1 MNNLVEIS
9 KDKQVVTTSVRV
21 AEVFG
26 KQHSHVIRA
35 INNIIGDLRDN
46 EDLGQPQNGETF
58 KNGQSNFGL
67 SSYFDKQGKQQKQYI
82 MNRDGFTLLA
92 MGFTGSKALKFKL
105 QYIQA
110 FNEMEAK
117 LRKIYP
123 CGMDSRVKHG
133 NDVKGKEITGDK
145 PVEVVAHTRS
155 LPSGRKEIVL
165 SEKAKAEIGGIVK
178 NCLAAALEG
187 KRPGISGLPKKKLPV
202 TVFSRKS
209 NEACCMDCR
218 VKPDNDSSLA
228 GIGPKMTEGRGCPN
242 MMETLSRNWP
252 DNDGREIKP
261 EGDDK
266 KSLTMT
272 AEIDYNK
279 LSAGV
284 GGWVSMTLMSARYD
298 DLKREAESLRR
309 QAELCEKQ
317 AAETWKSVKKI
328 ESALGI

>member
-1 MNNLVEIS
+1 MNNIVTFNNQNIELIRHNGQLYLTS
-9 KDKQVVTTSVRV
+9 KQI
-21 AEVFG
+21 AEVLEYRSSTSITNLYNEHKTEFD
-26 KQHSHVIRA
+26 SEMTEVI
-35 INNIIGDLRDN
+35 DLMISGN
-46 EDLGQPQNGETF
+46 Y
-58 KNGQSNFGL
+58 K
-67 SSYFDKQGKQQKQYI
+67 
-82 MNRDGFTLLA
+82 
-92 MGFTGSKALKFKL
+92 SKARIFNREGAWLIGMFARTPKAAEFRRWVLKVL
-105 QYIQA
+105 G
-110 FNEMEAK
+110 NTVDNV
-117 LRKIYP
+117 YP
-123 CGMDSRVKHG
+123 CG
-133 NDVKGKEITGDK
+133 
-145 PVEVVAHTRS
+145 EVNVREHTRS

-187 KRPGISGLPKKKLPV
+187 KRPGMSGA
-202 TVFSRKS
+202 S
-209 NEACCMDCR
+209 
-218 VKPDNDSSLA
+218 
-228 GIGPKMTEGRGCPN
+228 PN
-242 MMETLSRNWP
+242 MTETLSRNWL

-328 ESALGI
+328 ESAFGI

>member
-1 MNNLVEIS
+1 MNNIVEFDSQNLRLINHAN
-9 KDKQVVTTSVRV
+9 QLWFTSTDI
-21 AEVFG
+21 A
-26 KQHSHVIRA
+26 KALNYS
-35 INNIIGDLRDN
+35 D
-46 EDLGQPQNGETF
+46 
-58 KNGQSNFGL
+58 SN
-67 SSYFDKQGKQQKQYI
+67 SI
-82 MNRDGFTLLA
+82 TLLFSKHKDEFDSE
-92 MGFTGSKALKFKL
+92 MSQTIETKGSGNLKRMQRIFNREGAWLIGMFARTPKAAEFRRWVLKVL
-105 QYIQA
+105 G
-110 FNEMEAK
+110 NTVDNV
-117 LRKIYP
+117 YP
-123 CGMDSRVKHG
+123 CG
-133 NDVKGKEITGDK
+133 
-145 PVEVVAHTRS
+145 EVNVREHTRS

-187 KRPGISGLPKKKLPV
+187 KRPGMSGA
-202 TVFSRKS
+202 S
-209 NEACCMDCR
+209 
-218 VKPDNDSSLA
+218 
-228 GIGPKMTEGRGCPN
+228 PN
-242 MMETLSRNWP
+242 MTETLSRNWL

-328 ESALGI
+328 ESAFGI

>member
-1 MNNLVEIS
+1 MNNI
-9 KDKQVVTTSVRV
+9 VTFNNQNI
-21 AEVFG
+21 EL
-26 KQHSHVIRA
+26 IRH
-35 INNIIGDLRDN
+35 
-46 EDLGQPQNGETF
+46 
-58 KNGQSNFGL
+58 NGQDCIAL
-67 SSYFDKQGKQQKQYI
+67 SQIVIALQSEPHYVSQLYNRHKSEFDEVMSCLIRRGNTRVRI
-82 MNRDGFTLLA
+82 FNREGAWLIGMVARTPKAAEFRRW
-92 MGFTGSKALKFKL
+92 ALKVL
-105 QYIQA
+105 G
-110 FNEMEAK
+110 NTVDNV
-117 LRKIYP
+117 YP
-123 CGMDSRVKHG
+123 CG
-133 NDVKGKEITGDK
+133 
-145 PVEVVAHTRS
+145 EVNVREHTRS

-187 KRPGISGLPKKKLPV
+187 KRPGMSG
-202 TVFSRKS
+202 
-209 NEACCMDCR
+209 
-218 VKPDNDSSLA
+218 SS
-228 GIGPKMTEGRGCPN
+228 PKMT
-242 MMETLSRNWP
+242 ETLSRNWL
-252 DNDGREIKP
+252 DNEGREIKP

-328 ESALGI
+328 ESAFGI

>member
-1 MNNLVEIS
+1 MNNI
-9 KDKQVVTTSVRV
+9 VTFNNQNI
-21 AEVFG
+21 EL
-26 KQHSHVIRA
+26 IRH
-35 INNIIGDLRDN
+35 
-46 EDLGQPQNGETF
+46 
-58 KNGQSNFGL
+58 NGQSYMALPQIEGALEFAKKGKAISNL
-67 SSYFDKQGKQQKQYI
+67 YNQHKSEFDEEMSCLIRRGNTRVRI
-82 MNRDGFTLLA
+82 FNREGAWLIGMFARTP
-92 MGFTGSKALKFKL
+92 KAAEFRRWVLKVL
-105 QYIQA
+105 G
-110 FNEMEAK
+110 NTVDNV
-117 LRKIYP
+117 YP
-123 CGMDSRVKHG
+123 CG
-133 NDVKGKEITGDK
+133 
-145 PVEVVAHTRS
+145 EVNVREHTRS

-178 NCLAAALEG
+178 NCLAAALEE
-187 KRPGISGLPKKKLPV
+187 KRPGMSG
-202 TVFSRKS
+202 
-209 NEACCMDCR
+209 
-218 VKPDNDSSLA
+218 SS
-228 GIGPKMTEGRGCPN
+228 PN
-242 MMETLSRNWP
+242 MTETLSRNWP

-328 ESALGI
+328 ESAFGI

>member
-1 MNNLVEIS
+1 MNNIVEFDS
-9 KDKQVVTTSVRV
+9 KNLRLINHANQLWFTSTDI
-21 AEVFG
+21 A
-26 KQHSHVIRA
+26 KALNYS
-35 INNIIGDLRDN
+35 D
-46 EDLGQPQNGETF
+46 
-58 KNGQSNFGL
+58 SN
-67 SSYFDKQGKQQKQYI
+67 SI
-82 MNRDGFTLLA
+82 TLL
-92 MGFTGSKALKFKL
+92 FSKHKDEFDGEMSQTIETKGPGNLKRM
-105 QYIQA
+105 QRI
-110 FNEMEAK
+110 FNREGAWLIGMFARTPKAAEFRRWVLK
-117 LRKIYP
+117 VLGNTVDNVYP

-133 NDVKGKEITGDK
+133 NDNREVKHGNDYDK

-187 KRPGISGLPKKKLPV
+187 KRPGISG
-202 TVFSRKS
+202 TS
-209 NEACCMDCR
+209 
-218 VKPDNDSSLA
+218 
-228 GIGPKMTEGRGCPN
+228 PKMT
-242 MMETLSRNWP
+242 ETLSRNWP

-284 GGWVSMTLMSARYD
+284 GGWVSMTLMSVRYD

-328 ESALGI
+328 ESAFGI

>member
-1 MNNLVEIS
+1 MNNIVEFDS
-9 KDKQVVTTSVRV
+9 KNLRLINHANQLWFTSTDI
-21 AEVFG
+21 A
-26 KQHSHVIRA
+26 KALNYS
-35 INNIIGDLRDN
+35 D
-46 EDLGQPQNGETF
+46 
-58 KNGQSNFGL
+58 SN
-67 SSYFDKQGKQQKQYI
+67 SI
-82 MNRDGFTLLA
+82 TLLFSKHKDEFDGE
-92 MGFTGSKALKFKL
+92 MSQTIETKGSGNLKRMQRIFNREGAWLIGMFARTPKAAEFRRWVLKVL
-105 QYIQA
+105 G
-110 FNEMEAK
+110 NTVDNV
-117 LRKIYP
+117 YP

-178 NCLAAALEG
+178 NCLAAALEA

>member
-1 MNNLVEIS
+1 MNNIVTFNNQNIELIRHNGQLYLTS
-9 KDKQVVTTSVRV
+9 KQI
-21 AEVFG
+21 AEVLEYRSSTSITNLYNEHKTEFD
-26 KQHSHVIRA
+26 SEMTEVIDSM
-35 INNIIGDLRDN
+35 ISGNY
-46 EDLGQPQNGETF
+46 
-58 KNGQSNFGL
+58 K
-67 SSYFDKQGKQQKQYI
+67 
-82 MNRDGFTLLA
+82 
-92 MGFTGSKALKFKL
+92 SKARIFNREGAWLIGMFARTPKAAEFRRWVLKVL
-105 QYIQA
+105 G
-110 FNEMEAK
+110 NTVDNV
-117 LRKIYP
+117 YP
-123 CGMDSRVKHG
+123 CG
-133 NDVKGKEITGDK
+133 
-145 PVEVVAHTRS
+145 EVNVREHTRS

-187 KRPGISGLPKKKLPV
+187 KRPGMSG
-202 TVFSRKS
+202 
-209 NEACCMDCR
+209 
-218 VKPDNDSSLA
+218 SS
-228 GIGPKMTEGRGCPN
+228 PN
-242 MMETLSRNWP
+242 MTETLSRNWL
-252 DNDGREIKP
+252 DNEGREIKP

-317 AAETWKSVKKI
+317 AEETWNSVKKI

>member
-1 MNNLVEIS
+1 MNNIVTFNNQNIELIRHNGQLYLTS
-9 KDKQVVTTSVRV
+9 KQI
-21 AEVFG
+21 AEVLEYRSSTSITNLYNEHKTEFD
-26 KQHSHVIRA
+26 SEMTEVIDSM
-35 INNIIGDLRDN
+35 ISGNY
-46 EDLGQPQNGETF
+46 
-58 KNGQSNFGL
+58 K
-67 SSYFDKQGKQQKQYI
+67 
-82 MNRDGFTLLA
+82 
-92 MGFTGSKALKFKL
+92 SKARIFNREGAWLIGMFARTPKAAEFRRWVLKVL
-105 QYIQA
+105 G
-110 FNEMEAK
+110 NTVDNV
-117 LRKIYP
+117 YP
-123 CGMDSRVKHG
+123 CG
-133 NDVKGKEITGDK
+133 
-145 PVEVVAHTRS
+145 EVNVREHTRS

-187 KRPGISGLPKKKLPV
+187 KRPGMSGA
-202 TVFSRKS
+202 S
-209 NEACCMDCR
+209 
-218 VKPDNDSSLA
+218 
-228 GIGPKMTEGRGCPN
+228 PN
-242 MMETLSRNWP
+242 MTETLSRNWL

-328 ESALGI
+328 ESAFGI

>member
-26 KQHSHVIRA
+26 KQHYNVLKAVNHL
-35 INNIIGDLRDN
+35 IGEMRTYGDFTHLKN
-46 EDLGQPQNGETF
+46 EVSSRV
-58 KNGQSNFGL
+58 KNDVAKFAVAN
-67 SSYFDKQGKQQKQYI
+67 YKDEQGKLRKQYI

-123 CGMDSRVKHG
+123 CGMDSRVKPG
-133 NDVKGKEITGDK
+133 NDVKGRELMDDK

-155 LPSGRKEIVL
+155 LPSGKKEIVL

-178 NCLAAALEG
+178 NCLAAALEA
-187 KRPGISGLPKKKLPV
+187 KRPEMSGSSPNMTIEKASPNMTIEKSSPNMTKGILG
-202 TVFSRKS
+202 
-209 NEACCMDCR
+209 
-218 VKPDNDSSLA
+218 SS
-228 GIGPKMTEGRGCPN
+228 PRMTE
-242 MMETLSRNWP
+242 
-252 DNDGREIKP
+252 EISP
-261 EGDDK
+261 R
-266 KSLTMT
+266 MT
-272 AEIDYNK
+272 TEIDYQK
-279 LSAGV
+279 LAAGV

-298 DLKREAESLRR
+298 DLKREAENLRR
-309 QAELCEKQ
+309 QAELCEKL

-328 ESALGI
+328 ESAFGI

>member
-1 MNNLVEIS
+1 MNNIVEFDS
-9 KDKQVVTTSVRV
+9 KNLRLINHANQLWFTSTDI
-21 AEVFG
+21 A
-26 KQHSHVIRA
+26 KALNYS
-35 INNIIGDLRDN
+35 D
-46 EDLGQPQNGETF
+46 
-58 KNGQSNFGL
+58 SN
-67 SSYFDKQGKQQKQYI
+67 SI
-82 MNRDGFTLLA
+82 TLLFSKHKDEFDGE
-92 MGFTGSKALKFKL
+92 MSQTIETKGSGNLKRMQRIFNREGAWLIGMCARTPKAAEFRRWVLKVL
-105 QYIQA
+105 G
-110 FNEMEAK
+110 NTVDNV
-117 LRKIYP
+117 YP

-187 KRPGISGLPKKKLPV
+187 KRPGMAKGG
-202 TVFSRKS
+202 
-209 NEACCMDCR
+209 AGCMDVR
-218 VKPDNDSSLA
+218 DKSDNDNSLA
-228 GIGPKMTEGRGCPN
+228 GIGQK
-242 MMETLSRNWP
+242 
-252 DNDGREIKP
+252 
-261 EGDDK
+261 
-266 KSLTMT
+266 MT

>member
-9 KDKQVVTTSVRV
+9 KDKQAVTTSVRV

-26 KQHSHVIRA
+26 KRHDNILRQ
-35 INNIIGDLRDN
+35 INSLIGSLREQQDFTHLKN
-46 EDLGQPQNGETF
+46 EVSTIKYAVGEYADSTGR
-58 KNGQSNFGL
+58 KL
-67 SSYFDKQGKQQKQYI
+67 KQYI

-123 CGMDSRVKHG
+123 CG
-133 NDVKGKEITGDK
+133 
-145 PVEVVAHTRS
+145 EVNVREHTRS

-187 KRPGISGLPKKKLPV
+187 KRPGMSG
-202 TVFSRKS
+202 S
-209 NEACCMDCR
+209 N
-218 VKPDNDSSLA
+218 
-228 GIGPKMTEGRGCPN
+228 PN
-242 MMETLSRNWP
+242 MTETLSRNWP

-328 ESALGI
+328 ESAFGI

>member
-1 MNNLVEIS
+1 MNNIVTFNNQKIELIRHNGQLYLTS
-9 KDKQVVTTSVRV
+9 KQI
-21 AEVFG
+21 AEVLEYRSSTSITNLYNEHKTEFD
-26 KQHSHVIRA
+26 SEMTEVIDSM
-35 INNIIGDLRDN
+35 ISGNY
-46 EDLGQPQNGETF
+46 
-58 KNGQSNFGL
+58 K
-67 SSYFDKQGKQQKQYI
+67 
-82 MNRDGFTLLA
+82 
-92 MGFTGSKALKFKL
+92 SKARIFNREGAWLIGMFARTPKAVEFRRWVLKVL
-105 QYIQA
+105 G
-110 FNEMEAK
+110 NTVDNV
-117 LRKIYP
+117 YP

-133 NDVKGKEITGDK
+133 NDNREVKHGNDYDK

-187 KRPGISGLPKKKLPV
+187 KRPGMSGASPNM
-202 TVFSRKS
+202 TTEKS
-209 NEACCMDCR
+209 SPNMT
-218 VKPDNDSSLA
+218 KGILGSS
-228 GIGPKMTEGRGCPN
+228 PRMTE
-242 MMETLSRNWP
+242 
-252 DNDGREIKP
+252 EISP
-261 EGDDK
+261 R
-266 KSLTMT
+266 MT

-328 ESALGI
+328 ESAFGI

>member
-1 MNNLVEIS
+1 MNNI
-9 KDKQVVTTSVRV
+9 VTFNNQNI
-21 AEVFG
+21 EL
-26 KQHSHVIRA
+26 IRH
-35 INNIIGDLRDN
+35 N
-46 EDLGQPQNGETF
+46 GQPYMALPQIEGALEF
-58 KNGQSNFGL
+58 AKKGKAISNL
-67 SSYFDKQGKQQKQYI
+67 YNQHKSEFDEEMSCLIRRGNTRVRI
-82 MNRDGFTLLA
+82 FNREGAWLIGMFARTP
-92 MGFTGSKALKFKL
+92 KAAEFRRWVLKVL
-105 QYIQA
+105 G
-110 FNEMEAK
+110 NTVDNV
-117 LRKIYP
+117 YP
-123 CGMDSRVKHG
+123 CG
-133 NDVKGKEITGDK
+133 
-145 PVEVVAHTRS
+145 EVNVREHTRS

-187 KRPGISGLPKKKLPV
+187 KRPGMSG
-202 TVFSRKS
+202 
-209 NEACCMDCR
+209 
-218 VKPDNDSSLA
+218 SS
-228 GIGPKMTEGRGCPN
+228 PN
-242 MMETLSRNWP
+242 MTETLSRNWP

-272 AEIDYNK
+272 AEIDYDK

-328 ESALGI
+328 ESAFGI

>member
-9 KDKQVVTTSVRV
+9 KDKQAVTTSVRV

-26 KQHSHVIRA
+26 KRHDNILRQ
-35 INNIIGDLRDN
+35 INSLIGSLREQQDFTHLKN
-46 EDLGQPQNGETF
+46 EVSTIKYAVGEYADSTGR
-58 KNGQSNFGL
+58 KL
-67 SSYFDKQGKQQKQYI
+67 KQYI

-123 CGMDSRVKHG
+123 CG
-133 NDVKGKEITGDK
+133 
-145 PVEVVAHTRS
+145 EVNVREHTRS

-187 KRPGISGLPKKKLPV
+187 MRPGMAKGG
-202 TVFSRKS
+202 
-209 NEACCMDCR
+209 AGCMDCR
-218 VKPDNDSSLA
+218 V
-228 GIGPKMTEGRGCPN
+228 
-242 MMETLSRNWP
+242 
-252 DNDGREIKP
+252 KP

-328 ESALGI
+328 ESAFGI

>member
-1 MNNLVEIS
+1 MNNI
-9 KDKQVVTTSVRV
+9 VTFNNQNI
-21 AEVFG
+21 EL
-26 KQHSHVIRA
+26 IRH
-35 INNIIGDLRDN
+35 
-46 EDLGQPQNGETF
+46 
-58 KNGQSNFGL
+58 NGQSYMALPQIEGALEFAKKGKAISNL
-67 SSYFDKQGKQQKQYI
+67 YNQHKSEFDEEMSCLIRRGNTRVRI
-82 MNRDGFTLLA
+82 FNREGAWLIGMFARTP
-92 MGFTGSKALKFKL
+92 KAAEFRRWVLKVL
-105 QYIQA
+105 G
-110 FNEMEAK
+110 NTVDNV
-117 LRKIYP
+117 YP

-187 KRPGISGLPKKKLPV
+187 KRPGMAKGG
-202 TVFSRKS
+202 
-209 NEACCMDCR
+209 AGCMDVR
-218 VKPDNDSSLA
+218 DKSDNDNSLA
-228 GIGPKMTEGRGCPN
+228 GIGQK
-242 MMETLSRNWP
+242 
-252 DNDGREIKP
+252 
-261 EGDDK
+261 
-266 KSLTMT
+266 MT

>member
-9 KDKQVVTTSVRV
+9 KDKQAVTTSVRV

-123 CGMDSRVKHG
+123 CG
-133 NDVKGKEITGDK
+133 
-145 PVEVVAHTRS
+145 EVNVREHTRS

-178 NCLAAALEG
+178 NCLAAALEA
-187 KRPGISGLPKKKLPV
+187 KRPEMSGSSPNMTIEKASPNMTKGILG
-202 TVFSRKS
+202 
-209 NEACCMDCR
+209 
-218 VKPDNDSSLA
+218 SS
-228 GIGPKMTEGRGCPN
+228 PRMTE
-242 MMETLSRNWP
+242 
-252 DNDGREIKP
+252 EISP
-261 EGDDK
+261 R
-266 KSLTMT
+266 MT
-272 AEIDYNK
+272 TEIDYQK
-279 LSAGV
+279 LAAGV

-298 DLKREAESLRR
+298 DLRLEAESLRKR
-309 QAELCEKQ
+309 AALCEKQ
-317 AAETWKSVKKI
+317 AEEVMKSVKKI
-328 ESALGI
+328 ESAFGI